1 MIPDQ
6 RLEEA
11 GPVPRWTGG
20 GSGFQEMDQPVQRVT
35 EQEETGA
42 PHSGFTWSWG
52 PAGQGGGMTW
62 PGSLLAAQLQ
72 TPHLDHLPLLS
83 PQITEYLNA
92 QESAKSARVS
102 FHLRSPRG
110 CGERGAW
117 APGVQQG
124 PPP

>member
-42 PHSGFTWSWG
+42 PHSGFTWRELGTCW
-52 PAGQGGGMTW
+52 AGRW
-62 PGSLLAAQLQ
+62 HDLAWVPSGCSVAN
-72 TPHLDHLPLLS
+72 TPP
-83 PQITEYLNA
+83 
-92 QESAKSARVS
+92 
-102 FHLRSPRG
+102 
-110 CGERGAW
+110 
-117 APGVQQG
+117 
-124 PPP
+124 